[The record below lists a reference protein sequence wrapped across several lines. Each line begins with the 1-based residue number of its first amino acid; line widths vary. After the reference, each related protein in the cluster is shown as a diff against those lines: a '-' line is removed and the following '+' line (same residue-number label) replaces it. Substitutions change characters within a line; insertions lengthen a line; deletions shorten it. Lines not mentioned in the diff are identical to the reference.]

1 MLCGCPERSPQPSR
15 GLGTPCPSSPGNGK
29 QLEAALDSPSC
40 SRGSGSCLICMS
52 CTCCFILQGNPNPLG
67 PLSTTSSP
75 SHLFQAQPP
84 LPTLGAQTSIQRGF
98 QSPPALP
105 PGAGGA
111 ITHLLRVPSPCR
123 PGLRT
128 TRVKDGT
135 RVCVELQ
142 PDYRATGAEG
152 CGQQGG
158 ETRRGGGQEGGGT
171 RAAPR
176 QEVLTRKPGAGSGM
190 IHRTP

>member
-1 MLCGCPERSPQPSR
+1 MSLQPWEREAAGGCPGLTQLQQ
-15 GLGTPCPSSPGNGK
+15 GLGKLPYLHVMYLLLHFARQPQSPRAPLHYI
-29 QLEAALDSPSC
+29 QPFASL
-40 SRGSGSCLICMS
+40 SGSAATPHPGGSDFNSEGIS
-52 CTCCFILQGNPNPLG
+52 ESTCP
-67 PLSTTSSP
+67 
-75 SHLFQAQPP
+75 
-84 LPTLGAQTSIQRGF
+84 
-98 QSPPALP
+98 P